1 MKNYE
6 NLLVWQRAH
15 QCAVKIQRTSNSITR
30 TGNTELINQ
39 MRRAALSIPA
49 NLAEGC
55 GRGSDIDF
63 AKFVQIAV
71 GSSTE
76 LEYHLRFAVD
86 SELISRA
93 EFEARQK
100 EVVEV
105 RKMMIGLLKKLRPSP
120 AVSSGG

>member
-6 NLLVWQRAH
+6 NLLVWQKAH
-15 QCAVKIQRTSNSITR
+15 QCAVRVQRTTESITR
-30 TGNTELINQ
+30 TGNTDLISQ
-39 MRRAALSIPA
+39 MRRAALSVPA

-55 GRGSDIDF
+55 GRASDADF

-86 SELISRA
+86 TELISRA
-93 EFEARQK
+93 AFEARQK
-100 EVVEV
+100 EIAEV
-105 RKMMIGLLKKLRPSP
+105 RKTMIGLLKKLRPA
-120 AVSSGG
+120 AV